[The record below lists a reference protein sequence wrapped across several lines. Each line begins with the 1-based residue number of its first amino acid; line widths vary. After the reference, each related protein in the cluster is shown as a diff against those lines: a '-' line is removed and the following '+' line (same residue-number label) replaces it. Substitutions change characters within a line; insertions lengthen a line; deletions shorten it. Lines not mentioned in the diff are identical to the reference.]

1 MKALVDV
8 VFRCGCF
15 MGLVVLYCYFEVRG
29 VEWLFPGCVVEG
41 RHAFFGTAAA
51 LAVLDGA
58 RVWWT
63 GSCLLAVFGLQRYR
77 SSLSG
82 EVSSPAAAE
91 LASLQQT
98 RLDSLE
104 FFAFVA
110 FAIGYALGPR
120 RRKVDAGGAP
130 LSTPRRQEPTRTWKV
145 TWETSTPTPPSPG
158 LRAVASATTGAA

>member
-110 FAIGYALGPR
+110 FAIGSERRPIVALSVLISMR
-120 RRKVDAGGAP
+120 SAAATRITRVARKRQS
-130 LSTPRRQEPTRTWKV
+130 STLVLDDDCPTTM
-145 TWETSTPTPPSPG
+145 
-158 LRAVASATTGAA
+158 LQ